1 MQWYTPFGSRLTDAK
16 RYIRWL
22 EIFVDT
28 GDIVEVGDEQY
39 KDIPLA
45 AYLYRLMNDPV
56 IQLQVLTSP
65 IRAQVFYDQVG
76 QFIIDCVH
84 FTRFGMQRSWT
95 EMRDAQQ
102 VMHIPTEKEGGS
114 REESFESLLQRI
126 DDDHRQD
133 GFDRDFYERLMAGE
147 GMEKPENWEKLQRD
161 WVGAIDERLRT
172 ESETHI
178 KARSGAFEQGMNRLM
193 EMADGYVASHGIPMQ
208 QALQA
213 WNLMNGQWTESEFER
228 RMNIVRIQ
236 DRYPDIPRLV
246 NLMGRKPDSSGREHL
261 KVNRGH
267 QMKIEHSAG
276 SDIEGVTV
284 GNDLN
289 ALLPSEVALFGD
301 QRMNDLFL
309 QRYFTHRLQLF
320 RYKSEMTTPS
330 RKLSF
335 ISASRRGPMIVCVDT
350 SASMYGTPQ
359 RITQSLLSLLEQ
371 TAERLRRDCFLI
383 DFSVGIR
390 PIDLIQRKKQRR
402 WQHLGMTKEDAN
414 FDLGAIPFIGGG
426 TDARNMM
433 DQMFSLLETEGSTYV
448 NADVLWVTDFMIP
461 QPSADY
467 LQRMQ
472 SFKESGTKFYGLE
485 ITTDDVPHDWAPY
498 FNQIFKIRYRPIRK
512 Y

>member
-1 MQWYTPFGSRLTDAK
+1 MSWHTPLGAQLTDAK
-16 RYIRWL
+16 QYIRWL
-22 EIFVDT
+22 EIYVDT
-28 GDIVEVGDEQY
+28 GDIVGVGEEQY
-39 KDIPLA
+39 KNIPLA
-45 AYLYRLMNDPV
+45 AYLYRLMSDPV
-56 IQLQVLTSP
+56 VQMQVLTSP
-65 IRAQVFYDQVG
+65 IRAQVFYSQVG

-95 EMRDAQQ
+95 EMRDAQK
-102 VMHIPTEKEGGS
+102 VMHIPTPDQET
-114 REESFESLLQRI
+114 FQSLLQRI

-133 GFDRDFYERLMAGE
+133 GFDRDFFEKLMAG
-147 GMEKPENWEKLQRD
+147 GGLQHPENWEKLQRD
-161 WVGAIDERLRT
+161 WVGAIDERFRA
-172 ESETHI
+172 ESEEHI
-178 KARSGAFEQGMNRLM
+178 KARSDAFEQGMNRLM

-228 RMNIVRIQ
+228 RMNVVRLQ
-236 DRYPDIPRLV
+236 DRYPDIPKIV

-261 KVNRGH
+261 TADRGQ

-276 SDIEGVTV
+276 SDIEGITI

-289 ALLPSEVALFGD
+289 ALLPSEVALFAD
-301 QRMNDLFL
+301 QRMGDLFM
-309 QRYFTHRLQLF
+309 QRYLTHRLQLF
-320 RYKSEMTTPS
+320 RYRSELTTPA

-335 ISASRRGPMIVCVDT
+335 IAASRRGPMIVCVDT

-371 TAERLRRDCFLI
+371 MAERLGRDCFLI

-390 PIDLIQRKKQRR
+390 PIDLIQRRKQQR
-402 WQHLGMTKEDAN
+402 WQRLGMTKEDAN

-433 DQMFSLLETEGSTYV
+433 DQMFELLDTEGSAYV

-461 QPSADY
+461 TPPPDY
-467 LQRMQ
+467 LKRMAAL
-472 SFKESGTKFYGLE
+472 KDTGTRFYGLE
-485 ITTDDVPHDWAPY
+485 ITTEDVPHDWAPH
-498 FNQIFKIRYRPIRK
+498 FNRIFKIRYRPVRK